1 MQEEAD
7 KEAEKIEEEVKQD
20 AADLEEKIEDANEQ
34 IQENNS
40 DNDPSN
46 DKPVNEDDLGHGVQF
61 DEEHQDGD
69 GNLNDSVENIT
80 TDPHGDETGNDFPDP
95 NEMGAEFDAL
105 GEAMNDG
112 TPKSAATEK
121 NATRVKLTD
130 EQIADLYI
138 DYLSMYN
145 NSNEKGYQYTK

>member
-1 MQEEAD
+1 MKEEAD
-7 KEAEKIEEEVKQD
+7 EEAERIEEEVAQD
-20 AADLEEKIEDANEQ
+20 AADLEENIEDANEQ

-46 DKPVNEDDLGHGVQF
+46 DNPVNEYDLGHGVQF
-61 DEEHQDGD
+61 DDEHQDGN

-95 NEMGAEFDAL
+95 NEMGAEFDAA
-105 GEAMNDG
+105 GEAMDDG
-112 TPKSAATEK
+112 EPKAAATERAANK
-121 NATRVKLTD
+121 VRLTN
-130 EQIADLYI
+130 EEIVDLYI
-138 DYLSMYN
+138 DYLSKYN